1 MGKLSKRKK
10 QRQAAA
16 AAAAA
21 EAAAGRVQDAA
32 GVVASLPVGAGNVD
46 VVGSSDEEMDTAG
59 DGAGEM
65 ESHAGAVRGAVD
77 LEADVM
83 GGVTPEEL
91 QTAIRV
97 VTALGDNLAV
107 FRTRIFKPL
116 RRALQPIVEDMT
128 VGAEAAA
135 GGGKSERSRKRSR
148 LGEDSQSLSAEEQLK
163 QRDLELIN
171 SRLMRASRLKKLEEM
186 GREGKA
192 EETAKEMVFR
202 VPDGVAL
209 DDGPSTRRPMA
220 LEGGPTVLQLADG
233 TPDDGEAESSA
244 AGESAVAATD
254 KPAVLHFAIP
264 CYTCK
269 KSFRELHEFYDQ
281 LCPVCAKLNFLKR
294 NQVADMTGKVCLVT
308 GARVKI
314 GYRCCL
320 KLLRCGATVIA
331 TTRFPVV
338 RTPPIASS
346 HLSGSC
352 NVFRDHRDC
361 NRVVAR
367 AGRLH
372 TLRQGSRFR
381 GLAPE
386 PPGLRSG
393 LSRPQCAA
401 GVLCAHPSKVH
412 AARCVGQ

>member
-21 EAAAGRVQDAA
+21 VEAAAGRVQDAA
-32 GVVASLPVGAGNVD
+32 GVAASLPVGAGNVD
-46 VVGSSDEEMDTAG
+46 VVGSSDEEMETAVDG
-59 DGAGEM
+59 DGEM

-128 VGAEAAA
+128 LGGDAAA
-135 GGGKSERSRKRSR
+135 GGVKSERSRKRSR

-171 SRLMRASRLKKLEEM
+171 SRLMRAARLKKLEEM
-186 GREGKA
+186 GRDGKD

-209 DDGPSTRRPMA
+209 DDGPSARPMA

-233 TPDDGEAESSA
+233 TSGDVDAESSA
-244 AGESAVAATD
+244 RESAAAATD
-254 KPAVLHFAIP
+254 KPAVLHFPIP

-338 RTPPIASS
+338 RTPCIASS
-346 HLSGSC
+346 QLSS
-352 NVFRDHRDC
+352 
-361 NRVVAR
+361 
-367 AGRLH
+367 
-372 TLRQGSRFR
+372 S
-381 GLAPE
+381 
-386 PPGLRSG
+386 
-393 LSRPQCAA
+393 
-401 GVLCAHPSKVH
+401 
-412 AARCVGQ
+412 

>member
-16 AAAAA
+16 
-21 EAAAGRVQDAA
+21 EAAAI
-32 GVVASLPVGAGNVD
+32 VAKLPVGAGNVD
-46 VVGSSDEEMDTAG
+46 VVGSDEEMDVQEGTAG
-59 DGAGEM
+59 AGGERM
-65 ESHAGAVRGAVD
+65 ESHAGAVRGTVD

-83 GGVTPEEL
+83 AGVTPEEL

-97 VTALGDNLAV
+97 MTALGENLAV

-128 VGAEAAA
+128 GGADAAA
-135 GGGKSERSRKRSR
+135 GGGKGERSRKRSR
-148 LGEDSQSLSAEEQLK
+148 FREPGDDSQVLSAEEQLK

-171 SRLMRASRLKKLEEM
+171 SRLMRAARLKKLEEM
-186 GREGKA
+186 GREGKD

-209 DDGPSTRRPMA
+209 DDGPSTGPMA
-220 LEGGPTVLQLADG
+220 LEGGPAVLQLANG
-233 TPDDGEAESSA
+233 TAGGSEADPK
-244 AGESAVAATD
+244 ESAVVATD

-294 NQVADMTGKVCLVT
+294 NQVADLRGKVCLVT

-338 RTPPIASS
+338 RTPCIAVGKLSS
-346 HLSGSC
+346 SC
-352 NVFRDHRDC
+352 SVFCDL
-361 NRVVAR
+361 VP
-367 AGRLH
+367 
-372 TLRQGSRFR
+372 TTY
-381 GLAPE
+381 
-386 PPGLRSG
+386 
-393 LSRPQCAA
+393 
-401 GVLCAHPSKVH
+401 
-412 AARCVGQ
+412 

>member
-32 GVVASLPVGAGNVD
+32 GVAASLPVGAGNVD

-148 LGEDSQSLSAEEQLK
+148 LGEDSQSLSG
-163 QRDLELIN
+163 QRDAWELNINGIFSVYVVKPALIETSRRAGLQIFLFCSSRFATSATNFLTDAAKRVN
-171 SRLMRASRLKKLEEM
+171 SRLPSWI
-186 GREGKA
+186 
-192 EETAKEMVFR
+192 
-202 VPDGVAL
+202 
-209 DDGPSTRRPMA
+209 STRA
-220 LEGGPTVLQLADG
+220 ENGLQPTFF
-233 TPDDGEAESSA
+233 
-244 AGESAVAATD
+244 AVT
-254 KPAVLHFAIP
+254 L
-264 CYTCK
+264 
-269 KSFRELHEFYDQ
+269 
-281 LCPVCAKLNFLKR
+281 
-294 NQVADMTGKVCLVT
+294 
-308 GARVKI
+308 
-314 GYRCCL
+314 
-320 KLLRCGATVIA
+320 
-331 TTRFPVV
+331 
-338 RTPPIASS
+338 RTPACLSPIS
-346 HLSGSC
+346 
-352 NVFRDHRDC
+352 
-361 NRVVAR
+361 
-367 AGRLH
+367 
-372 TLRQGSRFR
+372 
-381 GLAPE
+381 
-386 PPGLRSG
+386 
-393 LSRPQCAA
+393 
-401 GVLCAHPSKVH
+401 
-412 AARCVGQ
+412 